1 MTTTGKPVPV
11 RVRAATPYLAV
22 RDAAR
27 AIEFYKVAFG
37 ATESSERHIE
47 SDGRVGHAEFTIGD
61 AQIFIS
67 DEFPEIG
74 VRGPQSLGGAS
85 SSIVLEVE
93 DADAIF
99 NQAIAAGATVVRP
112 LKDEPYGR
120 TGKLADPF
128 GHIWFIN
135 G

>member
-1 MTTTGKPVPV
+1 MATGKPTPV
-11 RVRAATPYLAV
+11 RIRSATPYLSV

-27 AIEFYKVAFG
+27 AIEFYKSAFG
-37 ATESSERHIE
+37 AIESSERYIE
-47 SDGRVGHAEFTIGD
+47 ADGRVGHAEFTIGD
-61 AQIFIS
+61 AQIYIS
-67 DEFPEIG
+67 DEFPELG
-74 VRGPQSLGGAS
+74 VRGPQTLGGAS

-112 LKDEPYGR
+112 LKDELYGR